1 MVYVKLLL
9 TAIFWGGTFIA
20 GKMIASSVHPVSAAF
35 LRFSIASV
43 FLLVLVVRTEGRLP
57 RLGREQ
63 LLPVFLLGLT
73 GVFAYNILF
82 FSGLKF
88 IDASRAALIIAMNPI
103 LISLLSAWFFKES
116 LNGIKAMGITM
127 SVTGAMVVISNGS
140 VADVASYALGAGEV
154 LIFGCVLSWVTYS
167 LVGKVAMKSLS
178 PLISVAY
185 SAFVGAGLLLAPAIY
200 FGILN
205 DICGYSGMDWF
216 NLFYLGY
223 FGTVLGFYWYYQGI
237 KAIGPMRASVFINA
251 VPISAMILS
260 FFILGEPLRL
270 ALLVGAG
277 LVVMGV
283 YITNT
288 SQDIDRLLKKYWNR

>member
-35 LRFSIASV
+35 LRFSIASF
-43 FLLVLVVRTEGRLP
+43 FLLVLVFATEGRLP
-57 RLGREQ
+57 QLNRRQ

-88 IDASRAALIIAMNPI
+88 INASRASLIIAMNPI

-116 LNGIKAMGITM
+116 LNKIKAMGITM
-127 SVTGAMVVISNGS
+127 SVTGAMVVISNGR
-140 VADVASYALGAGEV
+140 VADVASYSFGIGEL

-178 PLISVAY
+178 PLVSVAY

-200 FGILN
+200 CGIQN
-205 DICGYSGMDWF
+205 DLRGYSGMDWI
-216 NLFYLGY
+216 NLFYLGF

-237 KAIGPMRASVFINA
+237 DKIGPMQASVFINA
-251 VPISAMILS
+251 VPISAMTLS
-260 FFILGEPLRL
+260 YFILGEPLTL
-270 ALLVGAG
+270 ALLIGAG

-283 YITNT
+283 YITNS
-288 SQDIDRLLKKYWNR
+288 SQNVALKKMNDLN